1 MVGYPL
7 NNRPIK
13 NARRDNTVST
23 ILDGHRSYDALQYS
37 IKFWQGQKEHHIRKC
52 DPNTGNKTD
61 KKISSVNT
69 RREYPSVSPAIAPI
83 YCGYVC

>member
-52 DPNTGNKTD
+52 DPNTGKFYIIHLIYI
-61 KKISSVNT
+61 KKKLLISSL
-69 RREYPSVSPAIAPI
+69 
-83 YCGYVC
+83 